1 MTDMRKTILLL
12 AALLPAALWAQSTN
26 SDTATRII
34 DRYVK
39 MLNYEGLPDST
50 LVMETTITY
59 HNQPDTFIMRRW
71 FLPPDMLRVEV
82 WSGDSLTNGY
92 CTNGTDR
99 FRVYF
104 AKRGWWDEVAP
115 ADFERRVSYYEFRT
129 ILSKRDTT
137 ETTYTYAGTT
147 TLKGETLEVVRV
159 DRPNVY
165 SRYLLFEQ
173 RSGLLLFI
181 IETDEMPVESL
192 SPGYNHAAWK
202 AYHEYQPMGASLI
215 VSQESFMRNGM
226 LAIMNTKMHF
236 EPRNTMLFNQ
246 D

>member
-1 MTDMRKTILLL
+1 MTDMRKTLLLL
-12 AALLPAALWAQSTN
+12 AVVLPVALRAQNTTN
-26 SDTATRII
+26 DTAMRII
-34 DRYVK
+34 DRYVT
-39 MLNYEGLPDST
+39 MLNYDGLPDST

-92 CTNGTDR
+92 CTNGTTR
-99 FRVYF
+99 FRVYSP
-104 AKRGWWDEVAP
+104 KRGWWEEVAP
-115 ADFERRVSYYEFRT
+115 ADFERRVSYYEFRSL
-129 ILSKRDTT
+129 LSRHDTM
-137 ETTYTYAGTT
+137 ETTYTYAGIT
-147 TLKGETLEVVRV
+147 TLKGQPLEVVRV
-159 DRPNVY
+159 DKPNVY

-192 SPGYNHAAWK
+192 SPGYNHSAWK

-215 VSQESFMRNGM
+215 ASQESFMRNGV
-226 LAIMNTKMHF
+226 LTIMNTKMHF
-236 EPRNTMLFNQ
+236 EPRNTLLFNQ